1 MKWTCGIVHLVSSFV
16 NMGSEKFQSDKKNP
30 YLRSTDKGDMP
41 HTFFLLLD
49 YIVISICKR
58 YHTYKNVMNKY

>member
-16 NMGSEKFQSDKKNP
+16 KMGIEKFQSDKKKP

-41 HTFFLLLD
+41 HTFFFVIRLHSYFNMQAIS
-49 YIVISICKR
+49 YI
-58 YHTYKNVMNKY
+58 